1 MSLYKSISTYSAV
14 SILNAG
20 VPFLLLPVL
29 TSYLSVEDYGL
40 LAIVQIFIIFVTP
53 FVSINICSYIRAE
66 YHHITKDQL
75 STLVSSILCIPLV
88 FVIVV
93 WSCLFNYGTLIDAVI
108 PISLIG
114 TLTVPLIVLSQIIPQ
129 VVLTLYQISGNA
141 IKFGKYQL
149 CLTFLNIVLTLILVI
164 TWELSWQGRLLAIL
178 LSNTIF
184 TLVGLVLIFKMKLI
198 NLDIQFKYILKSL
211 KFGGSL
217 IVHVLSGA
225 LFIMSDRLF
234 ISYYLGTEEVGMYA
248 VGVQV
253 AMIVFIIQHAFNQAW
268 APYLFNKLK
277 SESIENN
284 ISIVKISYL
293 AFGFFLTLP
302 FVVDML
308 SSPIFFYVIDQ
319 KFNNAIQYVF
329 WVALGF
335 GFLGMYKVVTN
346 YIFYE
351 KKGFLLSVMTFFSLV
366 VNLILNYFLLH
377 KYGAIGVAYATAI
390 TIFIFFIAAFLMAN
404 RLHKMPWLY
413 FLKN

>member
-66 YHHITKDQL
+66 YYHITKDQL

-319 KFNNAIQYVF
+319 KFNNAIQY
-329 WVALGF
+329 
-335 GFLGMYKVVTN
+335 
-346 YIFYE
+346 
-351 KKGFLLSVMTFFSLV
+351 FSL
-366 VNLILNYFLLH
+366 IHF
-377 KYGAIGVAYATAI
+377 
-390 TIFIFFIAAFLMAN
+390 
-404 RLHKMPWLY
+404 
-413 FLKN
+413 

>member
-1 MSLYKSISTYSAV
+1 
-14 SILNAG
+14 
-20 VPFLLLPVL
+20 
-29 TSYLSVEDYGL
+29 
-40 LAIVQIFIIFVTP
+40 
-53 FVSINICSYIRAE
+53 
-66 YHHITKDQL
+66 
-75 STLVSSILCIPLV
+75 
-88 FVIVV
+88 
-93 WSCLFNYGTLIDAVI
+93 
-108 PISLIG
+108 
-114 TLTVPLIVLSQIIPQ
+114 
-129 VVLTLYQISGNA
+129 
-141 IKFGKYQL
+141 
-149 CLTFLNIVLTLILVI
+149 
-164 TWELSWQGRLLAIL
+164 
-178 LSNTIF
+178 
-184 TLVGLVLIFKMKLI
+184 
-198 NLDIQFKYILKSL
+198 
-211 KFGGSL
+211 
-217 IVHVLSGA
+217 
-225 LFIMSDRLF
+225 MSDRLF

-277 SESIENN
+277 SESVENN